1 MTRTYELYF
10 FEFELR
16 HPKSWPNLMCFP
28 LRFWEHSAH
37 STNWNCGGA
46 IVTSRSLLDMVMRL
60 HGNWK
65 YTQIQNKAHQ
75 TFDHNI
81 IMLISDCTN
90 ASSSHGLWI
99 AIHSAVTSF
108 SLVATVAQQANES
121 TFSPGISPR
130 IANVPIV
137 LAREKQQI
145 QKQLNWYPT
154 PQDETTMCCH
164 ASLVV
169 FRWVAVPDQHDCVVD
184 DWVSPTG
191 VLKNGRNSE
200 GPSQMHTLWV
210 RERLILLVSAS

>member
-75 TFDHNI
+75 TFDNI

-164 ASLVV
+164 GAKPALLCSVEWPYPISTTAWLTTESL
-169 FRWVAVPDQHDCVVD
+169 PQ
-184 DWVSPTG
+184 VSSKMAGIPKG
-191 VLKNGRNSE
+191 LRKC
-200 GPSQMHTLWV
+200 
-210 RERLILLVSAS
+210 ILCGFVKGSFC